1 MQSLNLKDYLQ
12 TCLQS
17 AKNFTVKKF
26 CDFSEAVIAVIEEI
40 IQKKADR
47 SDIDKI
53 YEILKEK
60 GIYDNAAP
68 ENFKEV

>member
-1 MQSLNLKDYLQ
+1 MQSPNLKDYLQ
-12 TCLQS
+12 SCLQS
-17 AKNFTVKKF
+17 AKNFTIKKF

-47 SDIDKI
+47 SDVDKI
-53 YEILKEK
+53 YQILKEK

-68 ENFKEV
+68 EKLKEV